1 MRWFDEAVARHQRER
16 RAAEVAQQK
25 KQGDAAGLLTRQ
37 QEEVELLDPLIQ
49 RLLSEYGEHLYGKG
63 MMQKRFL
70 VRLER
75 PGKNAERSW
84 NWHWHLYSLVKGK
97 ASIELSPTFNDLGV
111 IQSFIATS
119 GEKRVEIAAADE
131 QAIKDGLVALYLQ

>member
-1 MRWFDEAVARHQRER
+1 MSWFDEAVARHQREQ
-16 RAAEVAQQK
+16 RAATSAQQK
-25 KQGDAAGLLTRQ
+25 KQGKTVEPLMRQ
-37 QEEVELLDPLIQ
+37 KEEVEALDSLIQ

-63 MMQKRFL
+63 LVQKRFL

-75 PGKNAERSW
+75 PAKSAKRSW

-97 ASIELSPTFNDLGV
+97 ASIELHPIFDEEGV
-111 IQSFIATS
+111 IQSFTASS
-119 GEKRVEIAAADE
+119 GEKRVEIASADE